1 MRVSRQR
8 QLEQDDADDDEG
20 EDAVPVLSD
29 AAAQARLEAVKAA
42 GLLPVCFTVRRG
54 SGGSDAGDASDA
66 LPAHL
71 LTVIQVLLMSSEEY
85 GEWEAAG
92 RILLGREYLDDE
104 HLPHVVGALLELAE
118 RRLRALG
125 AADVQ
130 LAVSGGAEDA
140 DAVPSAQAVA
150 SRFGKALR
158 DAERAVLVHT
168 FKRAVLTL
176 EAAEDDE
183 DDDSDED
190 SDEDDEDDVEP
201 ETGNKRRRTA

>member
-1 MRVSRQR
+1 MRDGVADKLPGHHRYYSSKPR
-8 QLEQDDADDDEG
+8 EQDDADDDEG

-118 RRLRALG
+118 RRLRADDTVTAEEVVARRVHVHRAALALG
-125 AADVQ
+125 
-130 LAVSGGAEDA
+130 G
-140 DAVPSAQAVA
+140 P
-150 SRFGKALR
+150 
-158 DAERAVLVHT
+158 
-168 FKRAVLTL
+168 
-176 EAAEDDE
+176 
-183 DDDSDED
+183 
-190 SDEDDEDDVEP
+190 
-201 ETGNKRRRTA
+201 